1 MIWNICKQSSDYHIF
16 LTQFQ
21 CPPLEK
27 LDKNTQLREG
37 LVHIAS
43 GLGAISGITLPG
55 WDPSSR
61 LLSITLANLLH
72 LSHWISHLKNNLSA
86 YLFNCKD

>member
-37 LVHIAS
+37 LVHIDSFRVRIDFWHYTAWMGS
-43 GLGAISGITLPG
+43 QL
-55 WDPSSR
+55 
-61 LLSITLANLLH
+61 
-72 LSHWISHLKNNLSA
+72 
-86 YLFNCKD
+86 